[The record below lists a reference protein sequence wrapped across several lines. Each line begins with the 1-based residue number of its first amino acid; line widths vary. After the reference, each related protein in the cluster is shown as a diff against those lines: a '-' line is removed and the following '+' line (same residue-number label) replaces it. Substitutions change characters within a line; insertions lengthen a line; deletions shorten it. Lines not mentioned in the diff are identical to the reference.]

1 MFPIEIENAFKQLNL
16 KRIKQEYQ
24 DELKSDR
31 IHIIPPSRIVLI
43 EDEDI
48 CWHGCDKVSHVY
60 GFSGGGGS

>member
-1 MFPIEIENAFKQLNL
+1 MFPIEIENAFKRL
-16 KRIKQEYQ
+16 KLEDIKQEYQ
-24 DELKSDR
+24 NELKSNR
-31 IHIIPPSRIVLI
+31 IHIIPPSRIYLN